1 MMPIMTFAQARKTD
15 AEFISVI
22 DITPL
27 RDGRNPQR
35 VADQLHQASRGLG
48 FIYIKV
54 HGIPAGIIGA
64 AREAAFAFFRAPV
77 ESRKTVAVLPKYCG
91 WLGRRLERV
100 AAFEVEDSRIA

>member
-1 MMPIMTFAQARKTD
+1 MMTFAQARKTD

-54 HGIPAGIIGA
+54 HGIPAGIIG
-64 AREAAFAFFRAPV
+64 RRVKPH
-77 ESRKTVAVLPKYCG
+77 SRFSERRSKA
-91 WLGRRLERV
+91 GRRSPFRQST
-100 AAFEVEDSRIA
+100 AAGWAAV